1 MKVFGI
7 AGYSGSGKTTLVE
20 RLVPVLRDRGL
31 RVSVVKHAH
40 HDFDIDHPGKDS
52 WRHRQAGA
60 TEVLVT
66 SSQRWAVVHELR
78 GAPEPTLQEHLARL
92 AECDLVLVE
101 GFKQAPIPK
110 LEVHRLASGKPSLW
124 PTDGDIVAVA
134 TDAPIASGRPQFALD
149 AIEAIA
155 DFVVAHLAL
164 PAGPSPRTDAP
175 EDPC

>member
-20 RLVPVLRDRGL
+20 RLIPALRARGL
-31 RVSVVKHAH
+31 RVSVLKHAH
-40 HDFDIDHPGKDS
+40 HDFDIDHVGKDS

-66 SSQRWAVVHELR
+66 SPQRWAVVHELR
-78 GAPEPTLQEHLARL
+78 GAPEPTLDEHLARL
-92 AECDLVLVE
+92 SACDLVLVE

-110 LEVHRLASGKPSLW
+110 LEVHRLAAGKPSLW
-124 PTDGDIVAVA
+124 STDGDIVAIA
-134 TDAPIASGRPQFALD
+134 TDAPITSGRPQFALD

-155 DFVVAHLAL
+155 DFVVAHLGL
-164 PAGPSPRTDAP
+164 PAGSPSRTDVP
-175 EDPC
+175 PDPC